1 MAPIEQEVC
10 ILTKPT
16 TMLADLKRK
25 RTPRTADR
33 YRVRVGMATCGIS
46 AGADKVFDEFERAV
60 RGAGLKHVDVIP
72 TGCVGRCDLEPMA
85 EVTRGAEP
93 PVLYIRLT
101 PEKVARIVEEHLV
114 GGQVVDDYA
123 E

>member
-1 MAPIEQEVC
+1 M
-10 ILTKPT
+10 TKPT
-16 TMLADLKRK
+16 ALLADLKKKRK
-25 RTPRTADR
+25 LRPDDH

-46 AGADKVFDEFERAV
+46 AGADKVHDEFVRAV
-60 RGAGLKHVDVIP
+60 KDAGLKHVDVIP

-85 EVTRGAEP
+85 EVTRGDES

-114 GGQVVDDYA
+114 GGKPVEDYA

>member
-1 MAPIEQEVC
+1 M
-10 ILTKPT
+10 TKPT
-16 TMLADLKRK
+16 TLLADLKRK
-25 RTPRTADR
+25 RKQRPGDH

-46 AGADKVFDEFERAV
+46 AGADKVFDEFVTAV
-60 RGAGLKHVDVIP
+60 EDAGLKHVDVIP

-85 EVTRGAEP
+85 EVTRGDDA

-101 PEKVARIVEEHLV
+101 PEKVARIVEEHLL
-114 GGQVVDDYA
+114 GGKAVDEFA